1 MGGAGGDSGQHDAAV
16 LSLCV
21 GRNIPGRS
29 RGVCETTFSLPLYPP
44 PFQPFFPK
52 YYRIIIINI

>member
-21 GRNIPGRS
+21 GRNIPGRK
-29 RGVCETTFSLPLYPP
+29 RGVCETTFSLYLSPALPTLLSKILPYH
-44 PFQPFFPK
+44 
-52 YYRIIIINI
+52 YN